1 MSAWAE
7 ILTWVLVFSGAL
19 LTVIGAY
26 GVLRLPDL
34 YTRIHAASV
43 TDTLATFLV
52 LAGCAVPVLISGDWL
67 IAVKLFFILVFL
79 WFTSPIAAYAL
90 GHAAFFDGAKPKLD
104 HDLTEDREGS
114 Q

>member
-7 ILTWVLVFSGAL
+7 ILTWILVGSGAL
-19 LTVIGAY
+19 LTVVGAY
-26 GVLRLPDL
+26 GAVRLPDL
-34 YTRIHAASV
+34 YTRLHAASV

-52 LAGCAVPVLISGDWL
+52 LAGCAVPVLVSGDWL

-79 WFTSPIAAYAL
+79 WFTSPIASYAL
-90 GHAAFFDGAKPKLD
+90 GHAAFFDGEKPLLD

-114 Q
+114 A